1 MEKKFNSLQVA
12 SMRRTAANVF
22 QYTTKRDKLI
32 EKLNKIQKEVDEINE
47 MIRVAD
53 YPTVQ
58 ITGGYTS
65 EDLFVREKVEGSSVH
80 KFVLKYPDTIIP
92 VETEQTT
99 EETPS
104 LMETQ
109 SEETADVNY
118 IGEETL
124 NY

>member
-65 EDLFVREKVEGSSVH
+65 EDLFVREKVEGSSVY

-92 VETEQTT
+92 VETEQII
-99 EETPS
+99 EEISS

>member
-92 VETEQTT
+92 VETEQTI
-99 EETPS
+99 EEISS
-104 LMETQ
+104 LMETE

>member
-1 MEKKFNSLQVA
+1 MEKQFNSLQVA

-22 QYTTKRDKLI
+22 QYITKRDKLI
-32 EKLNKIQKEVDEINE
+32 EKLNKIQQEVDEINE

-65 EDLFVREKVEGSSVH
+65 ENLFIREKVEGSSVH

-92 VETEQTT
+92 VETEQTI
-99 EETPS
+99 EEISS
-104 LMETQ
+104 LMEAE

-124 NY
+124 NF

>member
-92 VETEQTT
+92 VETEQTI
-99 EETPS
+99 EETSS
-104 LMETQ
+104 LMEVE

>member
-32 EKLNKIQKEVDEINE
+32 EKLDKIQQEINE
-47 MIRVAD
+47 INELINIAD

-58 ITGGYTS
+58 MTGGFTS
-65 EDLFVREKVEGSSVH
+65 EDIFVREKVGDTSTH
-80 KFVLKYPDTIIP
+80 KLVLKYPETIIP
-92 VETEQTT
+92 IEDTT
-99 EETPS
+99 EEPVLEVAT
-104 LMETQ
+104 
-109 SEETADVNY
+109 EEKAEVIYVD
-118 IGEETL
+118 EETL

>member
-32 EKLNKIQKEVDEINE
+32 EKLNKIQQEVDDINE

-58 ITGGYTS
+58 MTGGYTS
-65 EDLFVREKVEGSSVH
+65 EDLFTREKIEGSNTY
-80 KFVLKYPDTIIP
+80 KFILKYPETVIP
-92 VETEQTT
+92 VEDKCEEFNCTTT
-99 EETPS
+99 ESVVEI
-104 LMETQ
+104 
-109 SEETADVNY
+109 EEEPACEINMPFNE
-118 IGEETL
+118 I
-124 NY
+124 